1 MAIGAVLTV
10 ILLVFGCYSLTTT
23 QYLSWLRGP
32 FMTSSMEGGEMG
44 GYGKMEG
51 FQPDAQNSSAAGSAS
66 AATAVSGSD
75 ASAATAVSGAD
86 TSAATAVSGAD
97 ASATTAASGVSAAQ
111 GNMPQGMGGMHG
123 EGGQGGSFS
132 AVLLTIARFFSIAY
146 IFAFIAGLIDFILG
160 RRK

>member
-1 MAIGAVLTV
+1 
-10 ILLVFGCYSLTTT
+10 
-23 QYLSWLRGP
+23 
-32 FMTSSMEGGEMG
+32 MEGGEMG

-66 AATAVSGSD
+66 AATAVSGAD
-75 ASAATAVSGAD
+75 ASAATAGSGAD
-86 TSAATAVSGAD
+86 ASAATAVSGAD
-97 ASATTAASGVSAAQ
+97 ASAATAASGVSAAQ